1 MTLNKPEKLDIA
13 VSDQSTL
20 SSQHKVADV
29 EVQLARKRMRRS
41 RIKKQGGAYLF
52 LLPNI
57 AGFLLFT
64 LFPLVFAIGLSFF
77 KWSLLTPPVFNGLS
91 NYVQLF
97 TRDSVFRQV
106 LSNTL
111 FFVFVYV
118 PLNLVIALGIAVW
131 LASRIR
137 WKGLFRI
144 IMFLPVLTPG
154 VAVAIVWML
163 MYNRSGII
171 NVGLKSLFHIQGP
184 DWLTSSVWA
193 MPAIILMSLWYNFGY
208 NMLIFSAGL
217 QAIPQQLY
225 EAAALD
231 GSRRWSKFWHI
242 TLPMLSPSVFFALVM
257 TLITSF
263 QVFDQAF
270 ILTGGGPGASTTTL
284 VLYTY
289 QNAFSFFHMGYGAT
303 ISTVLF
309 FLIMAVTLGQFALQ
323 KKWVYYE
330 V

>member
-1 MTLNKPEKLDIA
+1 MTLIKPEKLDIA

-20 SSQHKVADV
+20 SSQRKVADA
-29 EVQLARKRMRRS
+29 EVQLVSKRMRRL
-41 RIKKQGGAYLF
+41 RIKKQREAYLF

-77 KWSLLTPPVFNGLS
+77 KWSLLTPPIFNGLS

-111 FFVFVYV
+111 YFVFVYV

-137 WKGLFRI
+137 WKGLFRT

-217 QAIPQQLY
+217 QSIPQQLY

-289 QNAFSFFHMGYGAT
+289 QNGFSFFHMGYGAT

-309 FLIMAVTLGQFALQ
+309 LLIMAVTLGQFALQ
-323 KKWVYYE
+323 KKWVHYE
-330 V
+330 D

>member
-1 MTLNKPEKLDIA
+1 MALNKSEEAHVA
-13 VSDQSTL
+13 VNDQRTL
-20 SSQHKVADV
+20 SSQRQITEANM
-29 EVQLARKRMRRS
+29 QRARKRIRRS
-41 RIKKQGGAYLF
+41 RIKKNGEAYLF

-64 LFPLVFAIGLSFF
+64 LFPLVFALGLSFF
-77 KWSLLTPPVFNGLS
+77 KWSLLTPPIFNGLG
-91 NYVQLF
+91 NYIRLF
-97 TRDSVFRQV
+97 TQDTVFHQV

-111 FFVFVYV
+111 YFVFVYV

-131 LASRIR
+131 LAGRIR

-171 NVGLKSLFHIQGP
+171 NVALQSLFHIQGP
-184 DWLTSSVWA
+184 DWLTSSIWA
-193 MPAIILMSLWYNFGY
+193 MPSIILMSLWYNFGY

-225 EAAALD
+225 EAASLD
-231 GSRRWSKFWHI
+231 GSTRWAKFWHI
-242 TLPMLSPSVFFALVM
+242 TLPMLSPSMFFALVM

-289 QNAFSFFHMGYGAT
+289 QSGFSFFHMGYAAT

-309 FLIMAVTLGQFALQ
+309 FLIMAVTLGQFVLQ
-323 KKWVYYE
+323 KKWVHYE